1 MEATRKKTTTFNIVM
16 VGLSAALICIA
27 GPFAI
32 PIPFSPVPIS
42 LIPLAIYITA
52 FLLEWKLCGLSTVI
66 YLLLGMVGLPVF
78 SGISGGLAKLAGPT
92 GGYLIGFIFT
102 ALICGFFVTKF
113 DKIYMYVTGMVLG
126 IIIAYLFGTVWFTIQ
141 QDTNFITALSLCV
154 IPYLPGDVIKIVIA
168 VLVGP
173 ILKKR
178 IAKLSI

>member
-1 MEATRKKTTTFNIVM
+1 
-16 VGLSAALICIA
+16 
-27 GPFAI
+27 
-32 PIPFSPVPIS
+32 
-42 LIPLAIYITA
+42 
-52 FLLEWKLCGLSTVI
+52 
-66 YLLLGMVGLPVF
+66 
-78 SGISGGLAKLAGPT
+78 
-92 GGYLIGFIFT
+92 
-102 ALICGFFVTKF
+102 
-113 DKIYMYVTGMVLG
+113 MYVTVMVLG